1 MIKQA
6 IVVIGV
12 LTASSAG
19 AADLVVKTSPHSVD
33 VTVDRLQN
41 AVTTAGAT
49 VFARIDHAAGA
60 EKIGSELTPT
70 QVLIFGNPKL
80 GTPVIAA
87 DGASGLDLPM
97 RVVVFTGPD
106 GATQLAYH
114 APGRL
119 VEDHDVPANLPAINM
134 MTGALDKL
142 TNAAV
147 AQ

>member
-6 IVVIGV
+6 LVLIGV
-12 LTASSAG
+12 FAASSAS
-19 AADLVVKTSPHSVD
+19 ASDLIVKSSPHSVD
-33 VTVDRLQN
+33 VTVDRLEE
-41 AVTTAGAT
+41 AVTGAGAT

-60 EKIGSELTPT
+60 DTVGAELAPT

-87 DGASGLDLPM
+87 NGASGLDLPM
-97 RVVVFTGPD
+97 RVVVFTAPD

-114 APGRL
+114 APQRL
-119 VEDHDVPANLPAINM
+119 VDDHGVPADLPAINT

-147 AQ
+147 AP